1 MTASLMIQGTNSN
14 AGKSVL
20 VAGLC
25 RAFANRG
32 LSVQP
37 FKPQNMSNNAAAVPG
52 GGEIGRAQAVQAMA
66 ARVPLSVH
74 HNPVLLKPESDRRS
88 QIVVHGHP
96 VGTLDAS
103 RFRSD
108 RSQLLEP
115 VLHSFEQLRAE
126 ADIVVVEGAG
136 SPAETNLREGDI
148 ANMGFAVAAN
158 VPVVLAGD
166 IDRGGVIASLVG
178 THLVLDETDC
188 SMVRGYL
195 VNKFRGDVGLF
206 DAGLTD
212 ITSRTGWP
220 SFGVVTWSRDLA
232 ALPAEDAV
240 ELGDRERGE
249 GDIHIA
255 VPMLSRIANFDDLD
269 PLRLEPDVTVTM
281 VPPGQPL
288 PVADV
293 VLVPGTKSTIADL
306 GFFRAQGW
314 DTDLVAH
321 VRRGGRVVGVCGGY
335 QMLGSVVDD
344 PNGVEGDPGAAEGL
358 GLLDV
363 ATTLLADKVTRPAA
377 GVEVETGVPVTGY
390 EIHVGRTDGPGR
402 ERPWLNIEGQDAGA
416 TSADGRIV
424 GSYVHGLFSSDEF
437 RANYLA
443 QLRSGRDATGLHYDE
458 RVDQALD
465 AWAAQLESELNLE
478 GLLEVAAS

>member
-1 MTASLMIQGTNSN
+1 MIQGTNSN

-52 GGEIGRAQAVQAMA
+52 GGEIGRAQALQALA

-88 QIVVHGHP
+88 QIVVHGQ
-96 VGTLDAS
+96 VTGTLEAS
-103 RFRSD
+103 RFRED
-108 RSQLLEP
+108 RGSLLAP
-115 VLHSFEQLRAE
+115 VLESFEQLRSD

-158 VPVVLAGD
+158 VPVLLAGD

-178 THLVLDETDC
+178 THVVLAETDR
-188 SMVRGYL
+188 SMVAGYL
-195 VNKFRGDVGLF
+195 INKFRGDVGLF

-212 ITSRTGWP
+212 ITSHTEWP
-220 SFGVVTWSRDLA
+220 SFGVVTWSQDLA

-240 ELGDRERGE
+240 ELEAQVQSEGE
-249 GDIHIA
+249 IHIA

-269 PLRLEPDVTVTM
+269 PLSLEPDVRVTM
-281 VPPGQPL
+281 VPPGKPL
-288 PVADV
+288 PSADV
-293 VLVPGTKSTIADL
+293 VLIPGTKSTIADL
-306 GFFRAQGW
+306 AFFRTQGW
-314 DTDLVAH
+314 EEDLGRH
-321 VRRGGRVVGVCGGY
+321 LRRGGRIVGVCGGY
-335 QMLGSVVDD
+335 QMLGSAVAD
-344 PNGVEGDPGAAEGL
+344 PDGVEGSVGGAEGL
-358 GLLDV
+358 GVLDV
-363 ATTLLADKVTRPAA
+363 STALLADKVTRQVSGFEIESGAA
-377 GVEVETGVPVTGY
+377 VTGY

-402 ERPWLNIEGQDAGA
+402 DRPWLNIEGHEVGA
-416 TSADGRIV
+416 VSPDGRIV
-424 GSYVHGLFSSDEF
+424 GSYVHGLFASDEF
-437 RANYLA
+437 RAEYLA
-443 QLRSGRDATGLHYDE
+443 QLRPGREATQLRYGE

-465 AWAAQLESELNLE
+465 HWAAQLEAELDIDAMF
-478 GLLEVAAS
+478 EVAAGSTG